1 MDGRRYLMKAQ
12 LEKERLELERQ
23 REEEEARRRKEMAGV
38 QESLSVDV
46 PSPQSKPPS
55 VTVEVPPDV
64 LQVSVH
70 THQVEY
76 AGLSDVCGTLECLMM
91 CSHARYVPLW
101 LEHIVCH

>member
-1 MDGRRYLMKAQ
+1 MKAQ

-23 REEEEARRRKEMAGV
+23 REEEEARRRKELAGV

-64 LQVSVH
+64 LQVLYIHLVALVMSVAPWN
-70 THQVEY
+70 VY
-76 AGLSDVCGTLECLMM
+76 DGSRAMCLCGK
-91 CSHARYVPLW
+91 AP

>member
-23 REEEEARRRKEMAGV
+23 REEEAARRRKELAGV

-46 PSPQSKPPS
+46 PSPQGKPPS

-64 LQVSVH
+64 LQVLLHNWV
-70 THQVEY
+70 
-76 AGLSDVCGTLECLMM
+76 ECLW
-91 CSHARYVPLW
+91 VLLPLVTCVVLW
-101 LEHIVCH
+101 NV

>member
-23 REEEEARRRKEMAGV
+23 REEEEARRRKELAGV

-64 LQVSVH
+64 LQVNTPGGV
-70 THQVEY
+70 
-76 AGLSDVCGTLECLMM
+76 
-91 CSHARYVPLW
+91 
-101 LEHIVCH
+101 